1 MLIIGLTG
9 GIGSGKTAAAK
20 KFASLHVSVINADTV
35 AREVVVPGS
44 EALAAIEQKFGS
56 KILLAN
62 GHLDRNQLRHLIFAD
77 AEAKSWLENLTHP
90 LIGIRIYEQ
99 LSQPQQAD
107 EANYR
112 ILESPLL
119 LETSQRQLTQRI
131 CLIDVAAET
140 QLERTMSRDNNTE
153 QQVLAIM
160 ASQMDGKEKR
170 LLADDIIDNNGDLD
184 HLYQQIETM
193 HQHYQFLAKE
203 PLQ

>member
-20 KFASLHVSVINADTV
+20 KFASLNVSVINADTV
-35 AREVVVPGS
+35 AREVVEPGS
-44 EALAAIEQKFGS
+44 EALAAIKQKFGPE
-56 KILLAN
+56 ILLAN
-62 GHLDRNQLRHLIFAD
+62 GHLDRNQLRHVIFAD

-99 LSQPQQAD
+99 LSQPQQAG

-131 CLIDVAAET
+131 CLIDVTAET

-160 ASQMDGKEKR
+160 AAQMDGKENR

-184 HLYQQIETM
+184 HLYQQVETM
-193 HQHYQFLAKE
+193 HQQYQCLAKE
-203 PLQ
+203 T